1 MKNSLQLR
9 LTLAFTVLFT
19 LVAASAG
26 GVAFFN
32 TYRET
37 NKLQDEMLER
47 FSGSVNLAENP
58 TALLP
63 PKMLDGRVRV
73 YFDRRSQGH
82 QPPSDEAN
90 EFPDQMPEGFHDLR
104 KEGKKY
110 RKMITE
116 NMPSHLRPQKPSK
129 MYRTYVRNTP
139 EGRIIVI
146 QDNNYREDLA
156 YRNAWSSVLPLLVL
170 LPLVILL
177 TIVIVRLAMKPVQRL
192 SKKVELRHEQNLQPL
207 PTDKIPSE
215 IRRFVVEINRLLGRT
230 HGFIQQQKRFIAD
243 ASHELRSPMTALSLQ
258 VEQLAAQDLPTEA
271 KTQIAT
277 LKQGIQRSRHLLE
290 QLLSLARLQN
300 QGEKPY
306 AELDVQAVFRHV
318 IEDLLP
324 LALEKDQDLGVD
336 SGVEGEQ
343 AVNFYG
349 NETALYLLIKTL
361 TDNAIRYTPNG
372 SQIDL
377 RVQPTEGGITLQV
390 EDNGNGIPADERQRV
405 LDPFYRILGSEQQGS
420 GLGLAIASEIVKH
433 YGGTI
438 ALKESEKFET
448 GLLVEVWLP
457 RE

>member
-1 MKNSLQLR
+1 MKHSLQLR

-19 LVAASAG
+19 LAAASAG
-26 GVAFFN
+26 GVAFYN
-32 TYRET
+32 TFRET

-47 FSGSVNLAENP
+47 FSGSVNLSENP

-63 PKMLDGRVRV
+63 PEMLDGHVRV
-73 YFDRRSQGH
+73 YFDRHR
-82 QPPSDEAN
+82 PNDPTND
-90 EFPDQMPEGFHDLR
+90 FPDQMPDGFHNLK

-110 RKMITE
+110 RKMLAE
-116 NMPSHLRPQKPSK
+116 NMPREMLPKRHNKNSPK
-129 MYRTYVRNTP
+129 MYRTYVRHTP

-177 TIVIVRLAMKPVQRL
+177 TIVIVRMAMKPVQRL
-192 SKKVELRHEQNLQPL
+192 SKKVERRHEQNLQPL
-207 PTDKIPSE
+207 PTDKIPGE
-215 IRRFVVEINRLLGRT
+215 IRGFVVEINRLLERT
-230 HGFIQQQKRFIAD
+230 NGFIQQQKRFIAD

-258 VEQLAAQDLPTEA
+258 VEQLATQNLPAETQ
-271 KTQIAT
+271 TQIAT

-306 AELDVQAVFRHV
+306 TELDVQAIFRQV
-318 IEDLLP
+318 IGDLLP
-324 LALEKDQDLGVD
+324 LALERQQDLGVD
-336 SGVEGEQ
+336 GEQ
-343 AVNFYG
+343 AVKFYG
-349 NETALYLLIKTL
+349 NETDLYLLIKTL

-377 RVQPTEGGITLQV
+377 RVKPLENGILLQV
-390 EDNGNGIPADERQRV
+390 EDNGNGIPEEERQRV
-405 LDPFYRILGSEQQGS
+405 LDPFYRILGSSQQGS
-420 GLGLAIASEIVKH
+420 GLGLAIASEIAKH

-438 ALKESEKFET
+438 ALKESGKFES
-448 GLLVEVWLP
+448 GLLVEVVLAYH
-457 RE
+457 

>member
-9 LTLAFTVLFT
+9 LTLAFTALFT
-19 LVAASAG
+19 LVAVSAG
-26 GVAFFN
+26 GVAFYN
-32 TYRET
+32 TFRET

-47 FSGSVNLAENP
+47 FSGSVNLSENP

-73 YFDRRSQGH
+73 YFDRHAHGH

-110 RKMITE
+110 RKMLAD
-116 NMPSHLRPQKPSK
+116 NMPSHLRPKNSPK

-146 QDNNYREDLA
+146 QDNSYREDLA
-156 YRNAWSSVLPLLVL
+156 YRNAWTSVLPLVVL

-177 TIVIVRLAMKPVQRL
+177 TILIVRMAMKPVQRL

-207 PTDKIPSE
+207 PTDKIPTE
-215 IRRFVVEINRLLGRT
+215 IRGFVVEINRLLGRT
-230 HGFIQQQKRFIAD
+230 NGFIQQQKRFIAD

-271 KTQIAT
+271 KNQIAT

-306 AELDVQAVFRHV
+306 SELDVQTVFRHV

-324 LALEKDQDLGVD
+324 LALEKDQDLGV
-336 SGVEGEQ
+336 EGEQ

-349 NETALYLLIKTL
+349 NETDLYLLVKTL

-377 RVQPTEGGITLQV
+377 QVQAERDGVLIKV
-390 EDNGNGIPADERQRV
+390 EDNGNGIPKEERERV

-433 YGGTI
+433 YGGKLT
-438 ALKESEKFET
+438 LKESEKFET

-457 RE
+457 KA

>member
-9 LTLAFTVLFT
+9 LTLALTALFT
-19 LVAASAG
+19 LVAVSAG
-26 GVAFFN
+26 GVAFYN
-32 TYRET
+32 TFRET

-73 YFDRRSQGH
+73 YFDRHMSGH
-82 QPPSDEAN
+82 RPTPDEAN
-90 EFPDQMPEGFHDLR
+90 EFPEQMPEGFHNLR

-110 RKMITE
+110 RKMLADSL
-116 NMPSHLRPQKPSK
+116 PSELNKKNAHKL
-129 MYRTYVRNTP
+129 YRTYVRHTP

-146 QDNNYREDLA
+146 QDNSYREDLA
-156 YRNAWSSVLPLLVL
+156 YRNAWTSVLPLVVL

-177 TIVIVRLAMKPVQRL
+177 TILIVRIAMKPVQRL

-215 IRRFVVEINRLLGRT
+215 IRGFVVEINRLLGRT
-230 HGFIQQQKRFIAD
+230 NDFIQQQKRFIAD

-306 AELDVQAVFRHV
+306 TELDVQAVFRHV

-324 LALEKDQDLGVD
+324 LALEKDQDLGV
-336 SGVEGEQ
+336 EGEQ

-349 NETALYLLIKTL
+349 NETDLYLLIKTL

-390 EDNGNGIPADERQRV
+390 EDNGNGIPAEERQRV

-433 YGGTI
+433 YGGKLT
-438 ALKESEKFET
+438 LKESEKFET

-457 RE
+457 NLILK